1 MKVTGIKTY
10 ICDAYR
16 TNWVF
21 VKVLTDEGITGV
33 GEATLEYR
41 EPTVVQAIKELER
54 YLVGKDPHNIEAFW
68 SQMYRDAYW
77 RGGVVLMSA
86 LAGVEMALWDIKG
99 KALGVPVYQLLG
111 GKVRDSIKCYANA
124 WFAGAKKPEEF
135 ATMAKIAVQNGFSG
149 LKWDPFGK
157 AFMHIEKKDL
167 HEAIDCI
174 AAVKDAVGDQVH
186 LIIEGHGRFNVPTAV
201 RIGNMLEPFDILWF
215 EEPIPPDD
223 KEGIAWVRKK
233 IATPVSGGERLYSRW
248 EYLDYLRM
256 ECADF
261 WQPDVSHAGG
271 ISEVRK
277 IAAMAEAHHIA
288 VCPHNPSGPVA
299 NAASLQLAACMP
311 NFFLL
316 ETTFRTARTS
326 RPKRYASK
334 TAKCSFPTNPVW
346 AWTSTKT
353 PSPNTPTRPTI
364 SATTKARLRTSAP
377 KAKPSA
383 VTFRRSRAVVGTKK
397 GMGASHSFFLCKF
410 FFDII

>member
-1 MKVTGIKTY
+1 MKVTGLKTY
-10 ICDAYR
+10 ICHAYR

-21 VKVLTDEGITGV
+21 VKVFTDEGITGV

-54 YLVGKDPHNIEAFW
+54 YLVGKDPHTIEEFW
-68 SQMYRDAYW
+68 HRVYRDAYW

-99 KALGVPVYQLLG
+99 KSLGVPVYQLLG

-135 ATMAKIAVQNGFSG
+135 AAMAKIAVKNGFSG

-157 AFMHIEKKDL
+157 EYMHIAPKEL
-167 HEAIDCI
+167 NEALDCI

-201 RIGNMLEPFDILWF
+201 RIGNALKEFNILWF
-215 EEPIPPDD
+215 EEPVPPDD
-223 KEGIAWVRKK
+223 KKGLAWVRSK
-233 IATPVSGGERLYSRW
+233 IDTPVSGGERLYSRW
-248 EYLDYLRM
+248 EYADYLRM
-256 ECADF
+256 ECADY

-299 NAASLQLAACMP
+299 NAATLQLAACMP
-311 NFFLL
+311 NFYLL
-316 ETTFRTARTS
+316 ETM
-326 RPKRYASK
+326 
-334 TAKCSFPTNPVW
+334 
-346 AWTSTKT
+346 
-353 PSPNTPTRPTI
+353 
-364 SATTKARLRTSAP
+364 ATDIPYRKDITTEEVRFENSEMFIPTKAGLGLDINEEAIAKYPYECRNLRHYEGTLTDIRPAGE
-377 KAKPSA
+377 A
-383 VTFRRSRAVVGTKK
+383 VGGYFQK
-397 GMGASHSFFLCKF
+397 
-410 FFDII
+410 

>member
-1 MKVTGIKTY
+1 MKVTQIKTF
-10 ICDAYR
+10 ICHAYR

-21 VKVLTDEGITGV
+21 VKVITDSGLYGV

-68 SQMYRDAYW
+68 HDAYRDAYW

-99 KALGVPVYQLLG
+99 KDLGVPVYQLLG
-111 GKVRDSIKCYANA
+111 GKVRDSVKCYANA

-135 ATMAKIAVQNGFSG
+135 AQKAKIAVKNGFSG

-157 AFMHIEKKDL
+157 EYLNIDPKHL
-167 HEAIDCI
+167 NEALDCI

-201 RIGNMLEPFDILWF
+201 RIGNALEKFGILWF

-223 KEGIAWVRKK
+223 KKGIAWVRSK
-233 IATPVSGGERLYSRW
+233 IATPVSGGERLYSRF
-248 EYLDYLRM
+248 EYADYLRM

-271 ISEVRK
+271 IMEVRK
-277 IAAMAEAHHIA
+277 IAAMAESHYIP

-299 NAASLQLAACMP
+299 NAATLQLAACIP
-311 NFFLL
+311 NFYLI
-316 ETTFRTARTS
+316 ETMANDIPWRADVSTEKVKFENS
-326 RPKRYASK
+326 EMFIPDLPGLGIDINEEEI
-334 TAKCSFPTNPVW
+334 AKHPYECRN
-346 AWTSTKT
+346 
-353 PSPNTPTRPTI
+353 
-364 SATTKARLRTSAP
+364 LRHY
-377 KAKPSA
+377 
-383 VTFRRSRAVVGTKK
+383 VGT
-397 GMGASHSFFLCKF
+397 LT
-410 FFDII
+410 DIRPEGSTGYFQK